1 MAKQTQDLRAIRPS
15 DAVAVLRRC
24 MQVGRPAML
33 WGPPGIGK
41 SDIIAQI
48 GAKENRPVID
58 LRLLLMEP
66 TDIKGIPYYDPA
78 SCTMEWAKPSE
89 LPGIVSEEE
98 IAHAEAALENARA
111 QLDDNDATFTSAQ
124 VEAMV
129 RNVRVL
135 RGSLALQNA
144 ILFLDEIN
152 AAPQSV
158 QAAAYQLIL
167 NRKVGTYH
175 LPDGVSIVAAGNRET
190 DKAVTFRMPSALANR
205 FIHFEMAV
213 NFEDWE
219 DWAIRNRISSDVI
232 GFLKAKQNYLFMFDP
247 KSGDKAFATP
257 RSWAFVSQ
265 LLDDSMSE
273 SLNSVMVQ
281 GTVGTGVAHEF
292 MQHRR
297 LKGKLP
303 NPREILEG
311 KVTELPPNK
320 EVDASAKY
328 SLMVA
333 MCYVLEQMQEEYNND
348 DKKTAKDWS
357 KVTDT
362 FLEFIM
368 GSTKGEAH
376 FQAEMVI
383 MGAVVALRKY
393 DIEFDSDTK
402 TFGKFFDKYHKWIVN
417 TD

>member
-1 MAKQTQDLRAIRPS
+1 MATKAQELRAIRPS
-15 DAVAVLRRC
+15 EAVQVLRRC
-24 MQVGRPAML
+24 MKVGRPAML

-48 GAKENRPVID
+48 GAAEGRPVID

-66 TDIKGIPYYDPA
+66 TDIKGIPYYNPKTE
-78 SCTMEWAKPSE
+78 TMRWAKPSE
-89 LPGIVSEEE
+89 LPGK
-98 IAHAEAALENARA
+98 
-111 QLDDNDATFTSAQ
+111 DD
-124 VEAMV
+124 VE
-129 RNVRVL
+129 L
-135 RGSLALQNA
+135 HNA

-167 NRKVGTYH
+167 NRKVGEYE
-175 LPDGVSIVAAGNRET
+175 LPEGVSIVAAGNRET

-205 FIHFEMAV
+205 FIHFELRV
-213 NFEDWE
+213 DFEDWE
-219 DWAIRNRISSDVI
+219 DWAIKNRIASDVL

-247 KSGDKAFATP
+247 RSGDKAFATP

-265 LLDDSMSE
+265 LLDDNMSD
-273 SLNSVMVQ
+273 SLNTALVA
-281 GTVGTGVAHEF
+281 GTVGPGIAGEF
-292 MQHRR
+292 MSHRR

-303 NPREILEG
+303 NPRDILEG
-311 KVTELPPNK
+311 KVKDLPPNR

-328 SLMVA
+328 SLMISL
-333 MCYVLEQMQEEYNND
+333 CYVLEQMQEDYNND

-368 GSTKGEAH
+368 GRTKGEDH
-376 FQAEMVI
+376 FQKEMVI
-383 MGAVVALRKY
+383 MGSVVALRKY

-402 TFGKFFDKYHKWIVN
+402 TFGKFFEDYHKWIVS